1 MKRLQHP
8 LERIVADRQCMGCGF
23 CTLIRA
29 KDGERSAPTVAM
41 EYDVE
46 RDHFVPRVKNW
57 QPGEPEGS
65 FVCPGAEMDMVALA
79 KAVHRREPE
88 DSMLGEVV
96 GVRAA
101 YAADEAVRARSASG
115 GVVPALLAHLMQT
128 GRIDAA
134 YCLSSAGRP
143 DEAHG
148 LVVREQDDLA
158 RIHGSVYHPARFGS
172 SLKELAQ
179 GSERFAFVG
188 LPCEVA
194 GLEMLMREDRGLRE
208 RHVLSIGLFCG
219 GINGFRGI
227 DYYLAKF
234 GLALHDLEHIDYR
247 HGSWPGRI
255 RARLRDG
262 TVREIAR
269 IRGNTRWNV
278 LRYVKGFQGYWMLP
292 RCRICPDQVADFAD
306 IAVGDPHLPRFRNRG
321 GQGFSVLV
329 TRTARGEAAVRSALA
344 AGLVAEEG
352 ISRGEVVESQG
363 YTLDNRR
370 HALVYARVGRWLG
383 FRPPR
388 LTNYAALDGTATWRH
403 YRYAMVDMMKLRLP
417 DNRLTRLFYIPW
429 QVFEYVFVTFA
440 PSLIGRRLARL
451 LRNEKV

>member
-1 MKRLQHP
+1 MKRLHP
-8 LERIVADRQCMGCGF
+8 LERIVADRQCMGCGL
-23 CTLIRA
+23 CTLIRP
-29 KDGERSAPTVAM
+29 KDGEESAPTVVM
-41 EYDVE
+41 QYDAGL
-46 RDHFVPRVKNW
+46 DHFIPRIENW

-79 KAVHRREPE
+79 KTVHGREPE

-96 GVRAA
+96 GLRVA

-115 GVVPALLAHLMQT
+115 GVVPALLGHLIQT

-134 YCLSSAGRP
+134 YCLSSDGRP
-143 DEAHG
+143 DEARG
-148 LVVREQDDLA
+148 LIVRTQEDLT

-172 SLKELAQ
+172 SLEELAA
-179 GSERFAFVG
+179 GRERFAFVG
-188 LPCEVA
+188 LPCEIA
-194 GLEMLMREDRGLRE
+194 GLEMLMRKDSGLRE

-219 GINGFRGI
+219 GINTFRGI
-227 DYYLAKF
+227 DFYLAKF
-234 GLALHDLEHIDYR
+234 GLALRDLEHIDYR
-247 HGSWPGRI
+247 HGPWPGRI
-255 RARLRDG
+255 RATLRSG
-262 TVREIAR
+262 TVRDIAR

-278 LRYVKGFQGYWMLP
+278 LRYVIAFQGYWMLP
-292 RCRICPDQVADFAD
+292 RCRICPDQVSDFAD
-306 IAVGDPHLPRFRNRG
+306 IAVGDPHLPRFRDRG
-321 GQGFSVLV
+321 GRGFSALV

-344 AGLVAEEG
+344 AGLLLEEE
-352 ISRGEVVESQG
+352 ISRDEVVESQG

-370 HALVYARVGRWLG
+370 HAHVYARVGRWLG

-388 LTNYAALDGTATWRH
+388 LTRYAALDATTTWRH
-403 YRYAMVDMMKLRLP
+403 YRYAMVDMMKVRLP
-417 DNRLTRLFYIPW
+417 NNRFTRLFYIPW